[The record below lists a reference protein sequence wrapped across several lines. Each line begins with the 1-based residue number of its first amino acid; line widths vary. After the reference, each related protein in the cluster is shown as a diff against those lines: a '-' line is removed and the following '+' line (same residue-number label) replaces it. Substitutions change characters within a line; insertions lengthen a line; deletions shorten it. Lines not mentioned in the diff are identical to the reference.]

1 MKASFKEERI
11 MTKREITIRLDSG
24 LETRPVAL
32 LVQMAS
38 QFQSDVYVE
47 SDTRRVNAK
56 SIMGMM
62 TLGLDSGS
70 EVTISANGEDEK
82 EAVDKIAAYLTRSLG

>member
-1 MKASFKEERI
+1 
-11 MTKREITIRLDSG
+11 MTKREITVRLDGG

>member
-1 MKASFKEERI
+1 

-62 TLGLDSGS
+62 TLGLASGS